1 MRAFSISP
9 QRDGTVMILSKKINI
24 RPTSSVYATYK
35 RLSYQPWT
43 AIAEFVDNST
53 QSFYD
58 HKEELMAQKYAK
70 GLNIAIRYI
79 EDAVEGDRLE
89 ITDDAYG
96 MEWTDFQRA
105 VVLDRPPQNTSGRNE
120 FGMGLKTAACWFGSL
135 WSVESTQLNSTT
147 KYYTEINID
156 ELGKYKTEEI
166 DVREEAVSKKDH
178 FTKIVIKRL
187 NKRIVGPR
195 TIGKVKELL
204 SSIYREDLR
213 TRLVKITYNGHALQF
228 KEAPV
233 YTDDDSKNWKK
244 DITFTVQHEGKELE
258 VSGFIAIRIPGS
270 VKDAG
275 FTLIRRGRVIVGGS
289 EKNYRPSELFGDANS
304 YAWQRMYGE
313 LHMDNWPVTQAKDGF
328 DWHNSGLE
336 EAFIDKLSVH
346 TQDYR
351 RKAENIRVREKLN
364 TQDLVETA
372 TKGLTESGA
381 VENVKIEIVDCE
393 PVIQEPPADVP
404 IPNTEPS
411 SPEPAHTEK
420 TQDNQQENTKTS
432 SSSPETSE
440 TSSQNQNRGNVQL
453 EGGKQ
458 INYAFTYKHVDYQF
472 HIILE
477 VNDPAMD
484 WLLVEQLSDAEYN
497 LSINMRHSFFKPLI
511 DKSEFLPIM
520 MKMSIALVLAEI
532 ESMVTSHDGRIEPSA
547 IRLKMNEILETVRKG
562 DEAL

>member
-1 MRAFSISP
+1 MN
-9 QRDGTVMILSKKINI
+9 LSKKINI

-58 HKEELMAQKYAK
+58 HKDELMSQKYAK
-70 GLNIAIRYI
+70 GLNITIKYI
-79 EDAVEGDRLE
+79 EDSVEGDRLE
-89 ITDDAYG
+89 IIDDAYG
-96 MEWTDFQRA
+96 MEWSDFQRA
-105 VVLDRPPQNTSGRNE
+105 VVLDRPPKNTSGRNE

-166 DVREEAVSKKDH
+166 DVREETVGKKDH
-178 FTKIVIKRL
+178 FTKIVIRKL
-187 NKRIVGPR
+187 NKRIVGAR

-213 TRLVKITYNGHALQF
+213 TGLVRITYNGSALQF

-233 YTDDDSKNWKK
+233 YIDDNSKIWKK
-244 DITFTVQHEGKELE
+244 DISFTIEHEGKELS
-258 VSGFIAIRIPGS
+258 VKGFIAIRIPGS

-275 FTLIRRGRVIVGGS
+275 LTLMRRGRVIVGGS
-289 EKNYRPSELFGDANS
+289 EKNYRPVELFGDANS

-336 EAFIDKLSVH
+336 EAFIDELSKY
-346 TQDYR
+346 TQDYKK
-351 RKAENIRVREKLN
+351 KAENIRVREKLN

-372 TKGLTESGA
+372 TKGLLESKT
-381 VENVKIEIVDCE
+381 VENVKIEIVDRE
-393 PVIQEPPADVP
+393 TSGADILTNVPSPNAESLVVEQE
-404 IPNTEPS
+404 
-411 SPEPAHTEK
+411 HTDGS
-420 TQDNQQENTKTS
+420 QDNQQNS
-432 SSSPETSE
+432 IETSDIPQS
-440 TSSQNQNRGNVQL
+440 TSSQTQNGGNVQL

-458 INYAFTYKHVDYQF
+458 INYAFTYKHSDYKF

-477 VNDPAMD
+477 MNNPAMD
-484 WLLVEQLSDAEYN
+484 WLLIEQLTNTEYN
-497 LSINMRHSFFKPLI
+497 LFINMRHSFFKPLI

-520 MKMSIALVLAEI
+520 MRMSIALALAEI
-532 ESMVTSHDGRIEPSA
+532 DLMVTSYDGRIEPSA

-562 DEAL
+562 EEEL

>member
-1 MRAFSISP
+1 
-9 QRDGTVMILSKKINI
+9 MILSKKINI

-43 AIAEFVDNST
+43 AIAEFIDNST

-58 HKEELMAQKYAK
+58 HKDELMDQKYAK
-70 GLNIAIRYI
+70 GLNISIRYI
-79 EDAVEGDRLE
+79 EDAIEGDRLE

-96 MEWTDFQRA
+96 MEWSDFQRA
-105 VVLDRPPQNTSGRNE
+105 VVLDRPPKNTSGRNE

-135 WSVESTQLNSTT
+135 WSVESTQLNSTI

-166 DVREEAVSKKDH
+166 DVREETVSKKDH

-187 NKRIVGPR
+187 NKRIIGAR

-204 SSIYREDLR
+204 GSIYREDLR
-213 TRLVKITYNGHALQF
+213 SGLVRINYNGSALQY
-228 KEAPV
+228 KEVPV
-233 YTDDDSKNWKK
+233 YIDADSKIWKK
-244 DITFTVQHEGKELE
+244 DVSFTVQHEEKELA

-336 EAFIDKLSVH
+336 EAFIDELSKY

-364 TQDLVETA
+364 TQDLAEAA
-372 TKGLTESGA
+372 TKNLTESGA
-381 VENVKIEIVDCE
+381 VQNVRIEIVDRESADTDIRPDVLFPNVE
-393 PVIQEPPADVP
+393 PFAPKREHFEELQGDQQQNNETN
-404 IPNTEPS
+404 NTF
-411 SPEPAHTEK
+411 
-420 TQDNQQENTKTS
+420 QDMLPQTRGS
-432 SSSPETSE
+432 
-440 TSSQNQNRGNVQL
+440 GNVQL
-453 EGGKQ
+453 EGGEQ
-458 INYAFTYKHVDYQF
+458 IELTFTYKHTDYKF

-477 VNDPAMD
+477 MNDPTSN
-484 WLLVEQLSDAEYN
+484 WLLVEQLTVKEYK
-497 LSINMRHSFFKPLI
+497 LSINMRHPFFKPLI

-520 MKMSIALVLAEI
+520 MRVSVALGLAEI
-532 ESMVTSHDGRIEPSA
+532 DAMNTSHDGRIEPSA
-547 IRLKMNEILETVRKG
+547 IRLNLNEILEVVRKG
-562 DEAL
+562 DEAI

>member
-1 MRAFSISP
+1 M
-9 QRDGTVMILSKKINI
+9 MILSKKINI

-58 HKEELMAQKYAK
+58 HKDELMAQKYAK
-70 GLNIAIRYI
+70 GLNITIRYI

-105 VVLDRPPQNTSGRNE
+105 IVLDRPPKNTSGRNE

-166 DVREEAVSKKDH
+166 NVREEAVSKKDH

-213 TRLVKITYNGHALQF
+213 TGLVRITYNGSSLQF

-233 YTDDDSKNWKK
+233 YTDDDSKIWKK
-244 DITFTVQHEGKELE
+244 NISFTVQHEGKELA
-258 VSGFIAIRIPGS
+258 VKGFIAIRIPGS

-336 EAFIDKLSVH
+336 EAFIDELSKH

-351 RKAENIRVREKLN
+351 RKSENIRVREKLN

-381 VENVKIEIVDCE
+381 VENVQIEIVDCDS
-393 PVIQEPPADVP
+393 VSTEPPVDVP
-404 IPNTEPS
+404 VSNAE
-411 SPEPAHTEK
+411 SPASEPAHTEEPH
-420 TQDNQQENTKTS
+420 DNQQENTETS
-432 SSSPETSE
+432 SHSPE
-440 TSSQNQNRGNVQL
+440 TSSQNQNSGNVQL

-458 INYAFTYKHVDYQF
+458 INYAFTYKRIDYQF

-477 VNDPAMD
+477 MNDPAMD
-484 WLLVEQLSDAEYN
+484 WLLVEQLSDTEYN

-520 MKMSIALVLAEI
+520 MRMSIALVLAEI

>member
-1 MRAFSISP
+1 
-9 QRDGTVMILSKKINI
+9 MILSKKINI

-58 HKEELMAQKYAK
+58 HKDELMAQKYAK
-70 GLNIAIRYI
+70 GLNITIRYI
-79 EDAVEGDRLE
+79 EDAVDGDRLE

-105 VVLDRPPQNTSGRNE
+105 VVLDRPPKNTSGRNE

-166 DVREEAVSKKDH
+166 DVREENVSKKDH
-178 FTKIVIKRL
+178 FTKIVIKKL

-195 TIGKVKELL
+195 TVGKVKELL

-213 TRLVKITYNGHALQF
+213 TGVVRISYNGGALQF

-233 YTDDDSKNWKK
+233 YTDEESKTWKK
-244 DITFTVQHEGKELE
+244 DITFTVQHEDKELS

-313 LHMDNWPVTQAKDGF
+313 LHMNNWPVTQAKDGF

-336 EAFIDKLSVH
+336 EAFIEELSKH

-351 RKAENIRVREKLN
+351 RKAENIRVREKIN

-372 TKGLTESGA
+372 TKGLKESGA
-381 VENVKIEIVDCE
+381 VENVQIEIVDRE
-393 PVIQEPPADVP
+393 PVNTDTMSDTPTPNVDNSIQKQNRTEEAQVEQSGN
-404 IPNTEPS
+404 NTPDS
-411 SPEPAHTEK
+411 T
-420 TQDNQQENTKTS
+420 
-432 SSSPETSE
+432 
-440 TSSQNQNRGNVQL
+440 SQNPDQPKQNNGNIQL

-458 INYAFTYKHVDYQF
+458 INYNFTYKHIDYTF

-477 VNDPAMD
+477 MNDPAMD
-484 WLLVEQLSDAEYN
+484 WLLVERLTDTEYT

-532 ESMVTSHDGRIEPSA
+532 ESMVISHDGRIEPSA

-562 DEAL
+562 DATR

>member
-1 MRAFSISP
+1 M
-9 QRDGTVMILSKKINI
+9 MILSKKINI

>member
-1 MRAFSISP
+1 MKI
-9 QRDGTVMILSKKINI
+9 MSKKINI

-58 HKEELMAQKYAK
+58 YKDELMAQKYAK
-70 GLNIAIRYI
+70 GLCITIDYI
-79 EDAVEGDRLE
+79 EDPKNGDRLE
-89 ITDDAYG
+89 IQDNAYG
-96 MEWTDFQRA
+96 MEWIDFQRA
-105 VVLDRPPQNTSGRNE
+105 VVLDRPPKNTSGRNE
-120 FGMGLKTAACWFGSL
+120 FGMGLKTAACWFGSI
-135 WSVESTQLNSTT
+135 WSVESTQLNSTI

-166 DVREEAVSKKDH
+166 DVKEEIISKKEH
-178 FTKIVIKRL
+178 FTKIVIKKL

-195 TIGKVKELL
+195 TVGKVKDLL

-213 TRLVKITYNGHALQF
+213 TGLVKIYYNGSLLQF

-233 YTDDDSKNWKK
+233 YTDEQSKTWKK
-244 DITFTVQHEGKELE
+244 DIAFTVKHEDKELS

-275 FTLIRRGRVIVGGS
+275 LTLIRRGRVIVGGS

-336 EAFIDKLSVH
+336 EAFIEALSEF

-351 RKAENIRVREKLN
+351 KKSESIRVRETIN
-364 TQDLVETA
+364 TKNLVETA
-372 TKGLTESGA
+372 TRGLTNSGA
-381 VENVKIEIVDCE
+381 VENVQIEIVDG
-393 PVIQEPPADVP
+393 
-404 IPNTEPS
+404 
-411 SPEPAHTEK
+411 
-420 TQDNQQENTKTS
+420 KTS
-432 SSSPETSE
+432 HLLPQIENVSPNEEKHGNFGENPTGSNVEQPQNNESSGT
-440 TSSQNQNRGNVQL
+440 NNGNIIL

-458 INYAFTYKHVDYQF
+458 IKWAFKYKNIEYVF
-472 HIILE
+472 HIILDMD
-477 VNDPAMD
+477 NPTMD
-484 WLLVEQLSDAEYN
+484 WLLIEQDTECDNTFTLF
-497 LSINMRHSFFKPLI
+497 INMRHSFFKPLI

-520 MKMSIALVLAEI
+520 MEMAIALVIAEI
-532 ESMVTSHDGRIEPSA
+532 ESMITSPDGRIEPSA
-547 IRLKMNEILETVRKG
+547 IRLKMNEILEAVRKG
-562 DEAL
+562 NE

>member
-1 MRAFSISP
+1 MN
-9 QRDGTVMILSKKINI
+9 LSKKINI

-58 HKEELMAQKYAK
+58 HKDELMSQKYAK
-70 GLNIAIRYI
+70 GLNITIKYI
-79 EDAVEGDRLE
+79 EDTVEGDRLE
-89 ITDDAYG
+89 IIDDAYG
-96 MEWTDFQRA
+96 MAWTDFQRA

-147 KYYTEINID
+147 KYYTEINVD

-166 DVREEAVSKKDH
+166 NVREETVSKKDH
-178 FTKIVIKRL
+178 FTKIVIRKL
-187 NKRIVGPR
+187 NKHIVGPR
-195 TIGKVKELL
+195 TIGKVKDLL

-213 TRLVKITYNGHALQF
+213 TGLVRITYNGSALQF
-228 KEAPV
+228 KEPPV
-233 YTDDDSKNWKK
+233 YVDENSKIWEK
-244 DITFTVQHEGKELE
+244 DVSFTVQHEGKELS
-258 VSGFIAIRIPGS
+258 VNGFIAIRIPGS

-289 EKNYRPSELFGDANS
+289 EKNYRPTELFGDANS

-336 EAFIDKLSVH
+336 EAFIDELSKY

-351 RKAENIRVREKLN
+351 KKAENIRVREKLN

-372 TKGLTESGA
+372 TKGLIDSKT
-381 VENVKIEIVDCE
+381 VENVKIEIVDRE
-393 PVIQEPPADVP
+393 PVGTDTPTNVPTLNSEQEHTNEPQDSQQNHMETN
-404 IPNTEPS
+404 NTS
-411 SPEPAHTEK
+411 QS
-420 TQDNQQENTKTS
+420 
-432 SSSPETSE
+432 
-440 TSSQNQNRGNVQL
+440 TSSQTQNGGNVQL

-458 INYAFTYKHVDYQF
+458 IDYAFTYKHSDYKF

-477 VNDPAMD
+477 MNDPAMD
-484 WLLVEQLSDAEYN
+484 WLLIERLADTEYN
-497 LSINMRHSFFKPLI
+497 LFINMRHSFFKPLI

-520 MKMSIALVLAEI
+520 MRMSIALALAEI
-532 ESMVTSHDGRIEPSA
+532 DLMVTSHDGRIEPSA

-562 DEAL
+562 EEEL

>member
-1 MRAFSISP
+1 MN
-9 QRDGTVMILSKKINI
+9 LSKKINI

-58 HKEELMAQKYAK
+58 HKDELMSQKYAK
-70 GLNIAIRYI
+70 GLNITIKYI
-79 EDAVEGDRLE
+79 EDSVEGDRLE
-89 ITDDAYG
+89 IIDDAYG
-96 MEWTDFQRA
+96 MEWSDFQRA
-105 VVLDRPPQNTSGRNE
+105 IVLDRPPKNTSGRNE

-166 DVREEAVSKKDH
+166 DVREETVGKKDH
-178 FTKIVIKRL
+178 FTKIVIRKL
-187 NKRIVGPR
+187 NKRIVGAR

-213 TRLVKITYNGHALQF
+213 TGLVRITYNGSALQF

-233 YTDDDSKNWKK
+233 YIDDNSKIWKK
-244 DITFTVQHEGKELE
+244 DISFTIEHEGKELS
-258 VSGFIAIRIPGS
+258 VKGFIAIRIPGS

-275 FTLIRRGRVIVGGS
+275 LTLMRRGRVIVGGS
-289 EKNYRPSELFGDANS
+289 EKNYRPVELFGDANS

-336 EAFIDKLSVH
+336 EAFIDELSKY
-346 TQDYR
+346 TQDYKK
-351 RKAENIRVREKLN
+351 KAENIRVREKLN

-372 TKGLTESGA
+372 TKGLLESKT
-381 VENVKIEIVDCE
+381 VENVKIEIVDRE
-393 PVIQEPPADVP
+393 TSGADILTNVPSPNAESLVVEQE
-404 IPNTEPS
+404 
-411 SPEPAHTEK
+411 HTDGS
-420 TQDNQQENTKTS
+420 QDNQQNS
-432 SSSPETSE
+432 IETSDIPQS
-440 TSSQNQNRGNVQL
+440 TSSQTQNGGNVQL

-458 INYAFTYKHVDYQF
+458 INYAFTYKHSDYKF

-477 VNDPAMD
+477 MNNPAMD
-484 WLLVEQLSDAEYN
+484 WLLIEQLTNTEYN
-497 LSINMRHSFFKPLI
+497 LFINMRHSFFKPLI

-520 MKMSIALVLAEI
+520 MRMSIALALAEI
-532 ESMVTSHDGRIEPSA
+532 DLMVTSYDGRIEPSA

-562 DEAL
+562 EEEL

>member
-1 MRAFSISP
+1 MN
-9 QRDGTVMILSKKINI
+9 LSKKINI

-58 HKEELMAQKYAK
+58 HKDELMSQKYAK
-70 GLNIAIRYI
+70 GLNITIKYI
-79 EDAVEGDRLE
+79 EDTVEGDRLE
-89 ITDDAYG
+89 IIDDAYG

-147 KYYTEINID
+147 KYYTEINVD

-166 DVREEAVSKKDH
+166 NVREETVSKKDH
-178 FTKIVIKRL
+178 FTKIVIRKL
-187 NKRIVGPR
+187 NKHIVGPR
-195 TIGKVKELL
+195 TIGKVKDLL

-213 TRLVKITYNGHALQF
+213 TGLVRITYNGSALQF
-228 KEAPV
+228 KEPPV
-233 YTDDDSKNWKK
+233 YVDENSKIWEK
-244 DITFTVQHEGKELE
+244 DVSFTVQHEGKELS
-258 VSGFIAIRIPGS
+258 VNGFIAIRIPGS

-289 EKNYRPSELFGDANS
+289 EKNYRPTELFGDANS

-336 EAFIDKLSVH
+336 EAFIDELSKY

-351 RKAENIRVREKLN
+351 KKAENIRVREKLN

-372 TKGLTESGA
+372 TKGLIDSKT
-381 VENVKIEIVDCE
+381 VENVKIEIVDRE
-393 PVIQEPPADVP
+393 PVGTDTPTNVPTLNSEQEHTNEPQDSQQNHMETN
-404 IPNTEPS
+404 NTS
-411 SPEPAHTEK
+411 QS
-420 TQDNQQENTKTS
+420 
-432 SSSPETSE
+432 
-440 TSSQNQNRGNVQL
+440 TSSQTQNGGNVQL

-458 INYAFTYKHVDYQF
+458 IDYAFTYKHSDYKF

-477 VNDPAMD
+477 MNDPAMD
-484 WLLVEQLSDAEYN
+484 WLLIERLADTEYN
-497 LSINMRHSFFKPLI
+497 LFINMRHSFFKPLI

-520 MKMSIALVLAEI
+520 MRMSIALALAEI
-532 ESMVTSHDGRIEPSA
+532 DLMVTSHDGRIEPSA

-562 DEAL
+562 EEEL

>member
-1 MRAFSISP
+1 MN
-9 QRDGTVMILSKKINI
+9 LSKKINI

-58 HKEELMAQKYAK
+58 HKDELMSQKYAK
-70 GLNIAIRYI
+70 GLNITITYI
-79 EDAVEGDRLE
+79 EDTVEGDRLE
-89 ITDDAYG
+89 IIDDAYG

-147 KYYTEINID
+147 KYYTEINVD

-166 DVREEAVSKKDH
+166 NVREETVSKKDH
-178 FTKIVIKRL
+178 FTKIVIRKL

-195 TIGKVKELL
+195 TIGKVKDLL

-213 TRLVKITYNGHALQF
+213 TGLVRITYNGSTLQF

-233 YTDDDSKNWKK
+233 YVDENSKIWEK
-244 DITFTVQHEGKELE
+244 DISFTVQHEGKELS
-258 VSGFIAIRIPGS
+258 VKGFIAIRIPGS

-289 EKNYRPSELFGDANS
+289 EKNYRPTELFGDANS

-336 EAFIDKLSVH
+336 EAFIDELSKY

-351 RKAENIRVREKLN
+351 KKAENIRVREKLN

-372 TKGLTESGA
+372 TKGLIDSKT
-381 VENVKIEIVDCE
+381 VENVKIEIVDRE
-393 PVIQEPPADVP
+393 PVGTDTPTNVPTLNSEQEHTNELQDSQQNHMETN
-404 IPNTEPS
+404 NTS
-411 SPEPAHTEK
+411 QS
-420 TQDNQQENTKTS
+420 
-432 SSSPETSE
+432 
-440 TSSQNQNRGNVQL
+440 TSSQTQNGGNVQL

-458 INYAFTYKHVDYQF
+458 IDCAFTYKHSDYKF

-477 VNDPAMD
+477 MNDPAMD
-484 WLLVEQLSDAEYN
+484 WLLIERLTDTEYN
-497 LSINMRHSFFKPLI
+497 LFINMRHSFFKPLI

-520 MKMSIALVLAEI
+520 MRMSIALALAEI
-532 ESMVTSHDGRIEPSA
+532 DLMVTSHDGRIEPSA

-562 DEAL
+562 EEEL

>member
-1 MRAFSISP
+1 MI
-9 QRDGTVMILSKKINI
+9 ILSKKINI

-43 AIAEFVDNST
+43 AISEFVDNST

-58 HKEELMAQKYAK
+58 HMDELMAQKYAK
-70 GLNIAIRYI
+70 GLNISIRYI
-79 EDAVEGDRLE
+79 EDSIEGDRLE
-89 ITDDAYG
+89 IDDNAYG

-105 VVLDRPPQNTSGRNE
+105 VVLDRPPKNTSGRNE

-147 KYYTEINID
+147 KYYTEISID
-156 ELGKYKTEEI
+156 DLGKYKTEEI
-166 DVREEAVSKKDH
+166 DVQEESVSKKDH
-178 FTKIVIKRL
+178 FTKIVIKKL

-213 TRLVKITYNGHALQF
+213 TGLVKISYNGSALQF

-233 YTDDDSKNWKK
+233 YTDDSNITWKK
-244 DITFTVQHEGKELE
+244 DISFTVEHEGKELA
-258 VSGFIAIRIPGS
+258 VNGFIAIRIPGS

-289 EKNYRPSELFGDANS
+289 ERNYRPSELFGDANS

-336 EAFIDKLSVH
+336 EAFIDELSKH

-351 RKAENIRVREKLN
+351 KKAENIRVREKIN
-364 TQDLVETA
+364 TQDLVENA
-372 TKGLTESGA
+372 TKGLAESGA
-381 VENVKIEIVDCE
+381 VKNVQIEIVNRKPSNIDTF
-393 PVIQEPPADVP
+393 PDTP
-404 IPNTEPS
+404 ISGTEPLS
-411 SPEPAHTEK
+411 SDNKQSESSLSNPEKNHEESAA
-420 TQDNQQENTKTS
+420 TQATTS
-432 SSSPETSE
+432 QTQNSS
-440 TSSQNQNRGNVQL
+440 NVQL
-453 EGGKQ
+453 EGGQQ
-458 INYAFTYKHVDYQF
+458 INYAFTYKRTDYKF

-477 VNDPAMD
+477 MNDPSMD
-484 WLLVEQLSDAEYN
+484 WLLVEQLTNTEYN

-520 MKMSIALVLAEI
+520 IRMSIALVIAEI
-532 ESMVTSHDGRIEPSA
+532 ESMITSHDGRIEPSA

>member
-1 MRAFSISP
+1 MVIIM
-9 QRDGTVMILSKKINI
+9 GKKINI
-24 RPTSSVYATYK
+24 RPTSAVYATYK

-58 HKEELMAQKYAK
+58 HKDELMNQKYAK
-70 GLNIAIRYI
+70 GLRITINYI
-79 EDAVEGDRLE
+79 EDNENGDRLE
-89 ITDDAYG
+89 IKDNAYG

-105 VVLDRPPQNTSGRNE
+105 VVLDRPPKNTSGRNE
-120 FGMGLKTAACWFGSL
+120 FGMGLKTAACWFGSI
-135 WSVESTQLNSTT
+135 WSVESTQLNSNT

-166 DVREEAVSKKDH
+166 DVREETVEKKDH
-178 FTKIVIKRL
+178 FTKIVIKKL

-204 SSIYREDLR
+204 GSIYRVDLR
-213 TRLVKITYNGHALQF
+213 TGLVKIYYNDSSLQF
-228 KEAPV
+228 KESPV
-233 YTDDDSKNWKK
+233 YTDEQSKTWKK
-244 DITFTVQHEGKELE
+244 EIAFKVQYEDKALA
-258 VSGFIAIRIPGS
+258 VRGFIAIRIPGS

-336 EAFIDKLSVH
+336 EAFIEELEKY

-351 RKAENIRVREKLN
+351 KRSENIRVREKVN

-372 TKGLTESGA
+372 TRGLTDSGA
-381 VENVKIEIVDCE
+381 VENVQIEIVDRKSPQSSILVE
-393 PVIQEPPADVP
+393 IEPPSDKEQTEVHGDADSVHTANESLENN
-404 IPNTEPS
+404 IVINDSTANGDLQKQTE
-411 SPEPAHTEK
+411 
-420 TQDNQQENTKTS
+420 
-432 SSSPETSE
+432 
-440 TSSQNQNRGNVQL
+440 GNVIL

-458 INYAFTYKHVDYQF
+458 INYRFTYKNIEYFF
-472 HIILE
+472 HIILDIS
-477 VNDPAMD
+477 DPTMD
-484 WLLVEQLSDAEYN
+484 WLLVEQDPENDYEYT

-511 DKSEFLPIM
+511 DKSEFFPIM
-520 MKMSIALVLAEI
+520 MKMSIALVIAEI

-562 DEAL
+562 DESH

>member
-1 MRAFSISP
+1 
-9 QRDGTVMILSKKINI
+9 MILSKKINI

-58 HKEELMAQKYAK
+58 HKEELLAQKYAK
-70 GLNIAIRYI
+70 GLNISIKYI

-96 MEWTDFQRA
+96 MEWKDFQRA
-105 VVLDRPPQNTSGRNE
+105 VVLDSPPKNTSGRNE

-135 WSVESTQLNSTT
+135 WSVESTQLNSTA

-156 ELGKYKTEEI
+156 ELGKYKIEEVDVKEEI
-166 DVREEAVSKKDH
+166 VSKKDH

-187 NKRIVGPR
+187 NKHIVGPR

-204 SSIYREDLR
+204 SSTYREDLR
-213 TRLVKITYNGHALQF
+213 SGLVKITYNGSVLQF
-228 KEAPV
+228 KEVPV
-233 YTDDDSKNWKK
+233 FIGDDSKTWKK
-244 DITFTVQHEGKELE
+244 DVSFTVQYEGKELA

-289 EKNYRPSELFGDANS
+289 EKNYRPYELFGDANS

-336 EAFIDKLSVH
+336 EAFINELSKH

-351 RKAENIRVREKLN
+351 KKAENIRVREKIN

-372 TKGLTESGA
+372 TRGLAESGA
-381 VENVKIEIVDCE
+381 VENVQIKIVDCE
-393 PVIQEPPADVP
+393 PANIDTPNNAPTLNAEPLASEPKY
-404 IPNTEPS
+404 TEES
-411 SPEPAHTEK
+411 
-420 TQDNQQENTKTS
+420 QNNQQENNETNNTSQNTS
-432 SSSPETSE
+432 SLIQS
-440 TSSQNQNRGNVQL
+440 RANVQL

-458 INYAFTYKHVDYQF
+458 IEFTFTYKHIDYKF
-472 HIILE
+472 HIVLE
-477 VNDPAMD
+477 MNDPTMD
-484 WLLVEQLSDAEYN
+484 WLLVEQLTDTEYN

-520 MKMSIALVLAEI
+520 MRMSVALVLAEI
-532 ESMVTSHDGRIEPSA
+532 ESMVTSYDGRIEPSA
-547 IRLKMNEILETVRKG
+547 IRLKMNEILEIVRKG
-562 DEAL
+562 DEAF

>member
-1 MRAFSISP
+1 M
-9 QRDGTVMILSKKINI
+9 DGMVMNLSKKINI

-58 HKEELMAQKYAK
+58 HKDELMSQKYAK
-70 GLNIAIRYI
+70 GLNITIKYI
-79 EDAVEGDRLE
+79 EDTVEGDRLE
-89 ITDDAYG
+89 IIDDAYG
-96 MEWTDFQRA
+96 MEWRDFQRA

-147 KYYTEINID
+147 KYYTEINVD

-166 DVREEAVSKKDH
+166 NVREETVSKKDH
-178 FTKIVIKRL
+178 FTKIVIRKL
-187 NKRIVGPR
+187 NKHIVGPR
-195 TIGKVKELL
+195 TIGKVKDLL

-213 TRLVKITYNGHALQF
+213 TGLVRITYNGSALQF
-228 KEAPV
+228 KEPPV
-233 YTDDDSKNWKK
+233 YVDENSKIWEK
-244 DITFTVQHEGKELE
+244 DVSFTVQHEGKELS
-258 VSGFIAIRIPGS
+258 VNGFIAIRIPGS

-289 EKNYRPSELFGDANS
+289 EKNYRPTELFGDANS

-336 EAFIDKLSVH
+336 EAFIDELSKY

-351 RKAENIRVREKLN
+351 KKAENIRVREKLN

-372 TKGLTESGA
+372 TKGLIDSKT
-381 VENVKIEIVDCE
+381 VENVKIEIVDRE
-393 PVIQEPPADVP
+393 PVGTDTPTNVPTLNSEQEHTNEPQDSQQNHMETN
-404 IPNTEPS
+404 NTS
-411 SPEPAHTEK
+411 QS
-420 TQDNQQENTKTS
+420 
-432 SSSPETSE
+432 
-440 TSSQNQNRGNVQL
+440 TSSQTQNGGNVQL

-458 INYAFTYKHVDYQF
+458 IDYAFTYKHSDYKF

-477 VNDPAMD
+477 MNDPAMD
-484 WLLVEQLSDAEYN
+484 WLLIERLADTEYN
-497 LSINMRHSFFKPLI
+497 LFINMRHSFFKPLI

-520 MKMSIALVLAEI
+520 MRMSIALALAEI
-532 ESMVTSHDGRIEPSA
+532 DLMVTSHDGRIEPSA

-562 DEAL
+562 EEEL

>member
-1 MRAFSISP
+1 M
-9 QRDGTVMILSKKINI
+9 DGMVMNLSKKINI

-58 HKEELMAQKYAK
+58 HKDELMSQKYAK
-70 GLNIAIRYI
+70 GLNITIKYI
-79 EDAVEGDRLE
+79 EDTVEGDRLE
-89 ITDDAYG
+89 IIDDAYG

-147 KYYTEINID
+147 KYYTEINVD

-166 DVREEAVSKKDH
+166 NVREETVSKKDH
-178 FTKIVIKRL
+178 FTKIVIRKL
-187 NKRIVGPR
+187 NKHIVGPR
-195 TIGKVKELL
+195 TIGKVKDLL

-213 TRLVKITYNGHALQF
+213 TGLVRITYNGSALQF
-228 KEAPV
+228 KEPPV
-233 YTDDDSKNWKK
+233 YVDENSKIWEK
-244 DITFTVQHEGKELE
+244 DVSFTVQHEGKELS
-258 VSGFIAIRIPGS
+258 VNGFIAIRIPGS

-289 EKNYRPSELFGDANS
+289 EKNYRPTELFGDANS

-336 EAFIDKLSVH
+336 EAFIDELSKY

-351 RKAENIRVREKLN
+351 KKAENIRVREKLN

-372 TKGLTESGA
+372 TKGLIDSKT
-381 VENVKIEIVDCE
+381 VENVKIEIVDRE
-393 PVIQEPPADVP
+393 PVGTDTPTNVPTLNSEQEHTNEPQDSQQNHMETN
-404 IPNTEPS
+404 NTS
-411 SPEPAHTEK
+411 QS
-420 TQDNQQENTKTS
+420 
-432 SSSPETSE
+432 
-440 TSSQNQNRGNVQL
+440 TSSQTQNGGNVQL

-458 INYAFTYKHVDYQF
+458 IDYAFTYKHSDYKF

-477 VNDPAMD
+477 MNDPAMD
-484 WLLVEQLSDAEYN
+484 WLLIERLADTEYN
-497 LSINMRHSFFKPLI
+497 LFINMRHSFFKPLI

-520 MKMSIALVLAEI
+520 MRMSIALALAEI
-532 ESMVTSHDGRIEPSA
+532 DLMVTSHDGRIEPSA

-562 DEAL
+562 EEEL